1 MTNEE
6 LINELKQF
14 PPDLNV
20 YFSTKNIMGDYLFDF
35 SINRA
40 YVGRA
45 VDIDALSVSR
55 TAICLDAVKYFIEVK
70 E

>member
-6 LINELKQF
+6 LIKELLQF

-20 YFSTKNIMGDYLFDF
+20 YFSTKSFVADYLYDL
-35 SINRA
+35 SVNRV
-40 YVGRA
+40 YLGRA
-45 VDIDALSVSR
+45 VDIESMSVSR
-55 TAICLDAVKYFIEVK
+55 TAICLDAVKYHIEVK